1 MGIVSIGEVVGS
13 VSDGP
18 SAQQSPEAGPAQP
31 AQPGGAA
38 PGPEQAE
45 AVERQLRT
53 KAWRRT
59 RLAAD

>member
-18 SAQQSPEAGPAQP
+18 SARRSPEAGTAQP
-31 AQPGGAA
+31 AQSGGGA

-45 AVERQLRT
+45 ALERLLRT